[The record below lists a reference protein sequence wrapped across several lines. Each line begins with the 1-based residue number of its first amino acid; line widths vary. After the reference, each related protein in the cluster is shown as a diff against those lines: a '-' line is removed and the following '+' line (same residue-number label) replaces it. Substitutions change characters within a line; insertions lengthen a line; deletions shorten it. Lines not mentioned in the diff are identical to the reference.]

1 MKIRLGLCGLCVCV
15 ATCICLGG
23 CSDGKKREKDNS
35 SSPNQS
41 ESGSEVG
48 IDFDENNWS
57 VE

>member
-23 CSDGKKREKDNS
+23 CSGGEKREKNNS
-35 SSPNQS
+35 SNPANS
-41 ESGSEVG
+41 ESETG
-48 IDFDENNWS
+48 IDFDESNWS